1 MKQSCNKPTPLG
13 WLYFEP
19 WPPIDATKIGL
30 WHWNHQVFLAS
41 TIVPG
46 DDLLVGL
53 QICHLYG
60 FKNQIQNFIGTG
72 RATTQSL
79 GRPSLSIPTLVS
91 LNALFASRKTLLGKQ
106 GSQGHQGAPSSS
118 QLSPV
123 SGTPNPIHSH
133 PLFP

>member
-1 MKQSCNKPTPLG
+1 MQTRQIRDLQLSCG

-19 WPPIDATKIGL
+19 PPPTCAAKIGL

-91 LNALFASRKTLLGKQ
+91 LNALFCCFSVLEEVFEKALL
-106 GSQGHQGAPSSS
+106 
-118 QLSPV
+118 
-123 SGTPNPIHSH
+123 TMNPFLERN
-133 PLFP
+133 PQRPYLPGLLE